1 MWRKYARA
9 YPVAIIQ
16 STQTY
21 TNVLVHR
28 WIGDSFICI
37 DLQQLEAINCGQNI
51 AHCQNTE
58 TYKIDENLIM
68 NNFYEMIWTG
78 SRANSVREFACC
90 LKTHSWICSVP
101 PQTADSVVH
110 MVYAQNNNIRV
121 LDANATVHNCKNAKY
136 FLFFRLILGIF

>member
-1 MWRKYARA
+1 MSKFAELIFFAILFLWYRVMWRKYARA

-58 TYKIDENLIM
+58 TDKIDENLIM
-68 NNFYEMIWTG
+68 NNFYEMI
-78 SRANSVREFACC
+78 
-90 LKTHSWICSVP
+90 
-101 PQTADSVVH
+101 
-110 MVYAQNNNIRV
+110 
-121 LDANATVHNCKNAKY
+121 
-136 FLFFRLILGIF
+136 